1 MSLNPPSARLLA
13 PLAVAAAM
21 IGGMPAVAQS
31 GNQLAQV
38 ERSLSAT
45 QSLTANFIQ
54 TDQKNHSLRGT
65 LQLKRPGRVRFDYG
79 AGANMLLVGNGKTLT
94 FVDYDVGQKSS
105 WEISNS
111 PLSVLLS
118 PQPNL
123 GRIARVLPSKDP
135 RVVLVRARDARRPEF
150 GTLIMAFVKSLS
162 APGGLLLEGWTAFD
176 AQNKRT
182 TVKLDGQRYNVAVP
196 ESAFRYEEP
205 KRRK

>member
-1 MSLNPPSARLLA
+1 M
-13 PLAVAAAM
+13 
-21 IGGMPAVAQS
+21 
-31 GNQLAQV
+31 
-38 ERSLSAT
+38 ERSLAAT
-45 QSLTANFIQ
+45 QSLTADFVQ
-54 TDQKNHSLRGT
+54 TDQKNRSLSGT

-79 AGANMLLVGNGKTLT
+79 SGANMLLVGNGKTLT

-105 WEISNS
+105 WAIGNS

-123 GRIARVLPSKDP
+123 GRITRILPSKDS

-150 GTLIMAFVKSLS
+150 GTLIMAFVKSPS

-182 TVKLDGQRYNVAVP
+182 TVKLDNQRYNVAVP
-196 ESAFRYEEP
+196 ESAFSYAEP